1 MRARGGGQTP
11 RFEPLRAHRTLMVT
25 RGTRR
30 SRRYLCARTTR
41 RQRRYLQAQRRR
53 RRRVARRRPPCWE
66 VSAGFRQFRRR
77 FRRFRDDGGPTWVA
91 VGPLRRAGSPWGS
104 TVGACT
110 PRIRVRSAE
119 AAARASPGIVR
130 GGGRVEPSGL
140 EHEGLAG
147 GEHLGLDVQF
157 RDHQDLRDLAVGQ
170 SPRGDE
176 ARGCTLMTTR
186 AIRGSYSRES
196 PPVLHR

>member
-1 MRARGGGQTP
+1 M
-11 RFEPLRAHRTLMVT
+11 
-25 RGTRR
+25 
-30 SRRYLCARTTR
+30 
-41 RQRRYLQAQRRR
+41 
-53 RRRVARRRPPCWE
+53 
-66 VSAGFRQFRRR
+66 
-77 FRRFRDDGGPTWVA
+77 
-91 VGPLRRAGSPWGS
+91 
-104 TVGACT
+104 
-110 PRIRVRSAE
+110 
-119 AAARASPGIVR
+119 R

-157 RDHQDLRDLAVGQ
+157 GDLQDLRDLAVGQ